1 MSENY
6 NRNNQGRTPS
16 APGRPADGQQR
27 RPRPVRDVPEMGRPQ
42 RPNAPQSGRPPMRPR
57 RDVPDRRDQRS
68 MVPADEKK
76 TSIIQIVKGNL
87 EKRKEE
93 KDREWDSE
101 AIERQRHGVD
111 RPMLI
116 IILLLIALG
125 TVMVF
130 SASYPSAL
138 KERGDSYYYIRNQML
153 WVALGGFAMTV
164 LTLMPY
170 RLIKALAPAAAIISI
185 VLLVL
190 VLIMGTARG
199 VAQRWLNLGFIS
211 FQPSEFAK
219 AALILFLSFYI
230 DKYYEITSKGLD
242 KKKTFKHGIL
252 FPGLIVAVFCGLVLL
267 EKHLS
272 GTIILA
278 LIGMAIIFISGADI
292 VKMVVTYG
300 VPALLAGAV
309 YLMTNEYA
317 LKRIITHGDENADV
331 LGEAWQTTQGLYAIG
346 SGGLLGM
353 GIGDSNLKFNYV
365 SEAHNDFIFTI
376 WCEELGLVGALLLV
390 VLYGFFVWRGITIA
404 KKAPDMYSS
413 LVAFG
418 ITFQVGIQ
426 ATLNIMVVTDLIPN
440 TGVSL
445 PFFSYGGTS
454 LIILMAEMGILL
466 AISKHSYQKK

>member
-1 MSENY
+1 MI
-6 NRNNQGRTPS
+6 PS
-16 APGRPADGQQR
+16 DHKNTGLI
-27 RPRPVRDVPEMGRPQ
+27 
-42 RPNAPQSGRPPMRPR
+42 
-57 RDVPDRRDQRS
+57 
-68 MVPADEKK
+68 EKM
-76 TSIIQIVKGNL
+76 KGNL
-87 EKRKEE
+87 LARKEE
-93 KDREWDSE
+93 KDEKWDSE

-116 IILLLIALG
+116 IILILIALG

-138 KERGDSYYYIRNQML
+138 KEKGDSYYYIRNQLL
-153 WVALGGFAMTV
+153 WVTLGGIAMTV
-164 LTLMPY
+164 LTLLPY
-170 RLIKALAPAAAIISI
+170 RLIKALAPAAAIISV

-190 VLIMGTARG
+190 VLVIGTARG
-199 VAQRWLNLGFIS
+199 VAQRWLYLGFVS

-219 AALILFLSFYI
+219 AALILFLAFYI
-230 DKYYEITSKGLD
+230 DKHYEITSKGLD
-242 KKKTFKHGIL
+242 KKKTFWHGIAV
-252 FPGLIVAVFCGLVLL
+252 PGIIVAVFCGLVLL
-267 EKHLS
+267 ERHLS

-278 LIGMAIIFISGADI
+278 LIGMAIIFMSGADI
-292 VKMVVTYG
+292 VKMLLTYG
-300 VPALLAGAV
+300 VPAAAV
-309 YLMTNEYA
+309 GLIYLFTNEYA
-317 LKRIITHGDENADV
+317 LKRILTHGDENADV

-376 WCEELGLVGALLLV
+376 WCEELGLVGAILLII
-390 VLYGFFVWRGITIA
+390 LYGFFVWRGITIA
-404 KKAPDMYSS
+404 RKAPDTYSS
-413 LVAFG
+413 LAAFG

>member
-6 NRNNQGRTPS
+6 NRNSQGRTDR
-16 APGRPADGQQR
+16 APARGGEGQQR
-27 RPRPVRDVPEMGRPQ
+27 RPRPVRDIPESNRPR
-42 RPNAPQSGRPPMRPR
+42 RPAGAKNGRPPMRPR
-57 RDVPDRRDQRS
+57 RDVPQRGNS
-68 MVPADEKK
+68 MVPKNDN
-76 TSIIQIVKGNL
+76 TSLIQIVKGNL
-87 EKRKEE
+87 EKRREE
-93 KDREWDSE
+93 KDKKWDSE

-116 IILLLIALG
+116 IILILIALG

-138 KERGDSYYYIRNQML
+138 KEKGDSFYYIRNQIL
-153 WVALGGFAMTV
+153 WVCLGGVAMTL
-164 LTLMPY
+164 LTLLPY
-170 RLIKALAPAAAIISI
+170 RLIKALAPAAAIVSI
-185 VLLVL
+185 ILLLL
-190 VLIMGTARG
+190 VLIMGTAQG
-199 VAQRWLNLGFIS
+199 VAQRWLNLGFVS

-230 DKYYEITSKGLD
+230 DKHYETTSKGLD

-292 VKMVVTYG
+292 VKMIVTYG

-317 LKRIITHGDENADV
+317 LKRILTHNDENADV
-331 LGEAWQTTQGLYAIG
+331 LSEAWQTTQGLYAIG

-376 WCEELGLVGALLLV
+376 WCEELGLVGALLLI

-404 KKAPDMYSS
+404 KMAPDTYSS

-418 ITFQVGIQ
+418 ITFQIGIQ

>member
-6 NRNNQGRTPS
+6 NRNNQGRTHS
-16 APGRPADGQQR
+16 APTRGGEGQQR
-27 RPRPVRDVPEMGRPQ
+27 RPRPVRDIPQGGRPQ
-42 RPNAPQSGRPPMRPR
+42 RPTASRSGRPPMRPR
-57 RDVPDRRDQRS
+57 RDVPQQRGS
-68 MVPADEKK
+68 MVPAENKN
-76 TSIIQIVKGNL
+76 TSIVQIVKGNL
-87 EKRKEE
+87 ERRREE
-93 KDREWDSE
+93 KDRKWDSE

-116 IILLLIALG
+116 IILILIALG

-138 KERGDSYYYIRNQML
+138 KEKGDSYYYIRNQML
-153 WVALGGFAMTV
+153 WVALGGVAMTV
-164 LTLMPY
+164 LTLLPY

-230 DKYYEITSKGLD
+230 DMHYETTSKGLD
-242 KKKTFKHGIL
+242 KKKTFKQGIL

-300 VPALLAGAV
+300 VPAVLAGIV

-317 LKRIITHGDENADV
+317 LKRILTHGDENADV

-376 WCEELGLVGALLLV
+376 WCEELGLVGALLLI

-404 KKAPDMYSS
+404 KKAPDTYSS

-426 ATLNIMVVTDLIPN
+426 ATLNVMVVTDLIPN